1 MTTADQQLVKRLNRS
16 ALLRLLRARPGLSRA
31 GLAAASGLTKSTVSL
46 LVRELV
52 EDGWL
57 AEGDTPSAGAR
68 GRPSTPLHI
77 SVRTRALIGVDIAV
91 ECVRVVCVSLQGS
104 VLHAVEKPLRG
115 LQPHAVCTRTA
126 RLVVQVVRV
135 LEASGLQLAG
145 IGVGLPGAFDDA
157 TGMLR
162 FAPNLGWR
170 NLDLLPMLERA
181 LAAAGVPHVPLHVQ
195 NDADVAA
202 LGEYEFAAVDGE
214 GPLVYVS
221 CDVGVGAGVVLN
233 DRLFTGAQ
241 GLAGEI
247 GHTVMQVGGPPCSC
261 GRRGCAEAF
270 VGSRAIARRGGL
282 QRGGE
287 MLGVLL
293 QNLWMVFNPRT
304 IVVGGTTI
312 AGRPQVLQVALQTLQ
327 AHAQAAALQPPAVRP
342 AQHGLLATAVGAAA
356 LVLHQHLR
364 PMQRAARIDSAPLAN
379 AAHRSTS
386 ADRRGTRPTRSARS
400 ARRRARARS
409 PSGGSATAAA
419 R

>member
-1 MTTADQQLVKRLNRS
+1 MRARLAVPTMNTTADQQLVKRLNRS

-46 LVRELV
+46 LVRELL

-57 AEGDTPSAGAR
+57 AEGHTPSAGAR
-68 GRPSTPLHI
+68 GRPSTPLSIGVH
-77 SVRTRALIGVDIAV
+77 TRALIGVDIAV
-91 ECVRVVCVSLQGS
+91 ECVRVVCVSLQGD
-104 VLHAVEKPLRG
+104 VLHAAEKPLRS
-115 LQPHAVCTRTA
+115 LKPPAVCAQTA
-126 RLVVQVVRV
+126 RLVAQAVRG
-135 LEASGLQLAG
+135 LAAQGLQPAG
-145 IGVGLPGAFDDA
+145 IGIGLPGAFDEA

-170 NLDLLPMLERA
+170 NLDLLPLLERA
-181 LAAAGVPHVPLHVQ
+181 LAAAGVPRVPLHMQ

-202 LGEYEFAAVDGE
+202 LGEYEFAAADGA
-214 GPLVYVS
+214 GPLIFVS

-247 GHTVMQVGGPPCSC
+247 GHTVMQVDGPPCSC

-270 VGSRAIARRGGL
+270 VGARAIARRGGV

-304 IVVGGTTI
+304 IVVGGKTCVST
-312 AGRPQVLQVALQTLQ
+312 PHVLQIALQTLDR
-327 AHAQAAALQPPAVRP
+327 HAQIAGIPAPAVRP
-342 AQHGLLATAVGAAA
+342 ARHGLLATAVGAAA

-364 PMQRAARIDSAPLAN
+364 P
-379 AAHRSTS
+379 
-386 ADRRGTRPTRSARS
+386 TRSR
-400 ARRRARARS
+400 
-409 PSGGSATAAA
+409 
-419 R
+419 

>member
-1 MTTADQQLVKRLNRS
+1 MNTTADQQLVRRLNRS

-46 LVRELV
+46 LVRELLD
-52 EDGWL
+52 DGWL
-57 AEGDTPSAGAR
+57 AEADTPSAGAR

-77 SVRTRALIGVDIAV
+77 GVRTRALIGVDIAV
-91 ECVRVVCVSLQGS
+91 GCVRVVCVSLQGDL
-104 VLHAVEKPLRG
+104 LHAAEKPLRS
-115 LQPHAVCTRTA
+115 LQPQAVCAQTA
-126 RLVVQVVRV
+126 RLVAQAVRK
-135 LEASGLQLAG
+135 LDAGQQLAG

-157 TGMLR
+157 TGTLR

-170 NLDLLPMLERA
+170 DLDLLPMLERA
-181 LAAAGVPHVPLHVQ
+181 LLASGVPRVPLHMQ

-202 LGEYEFAAVDGE
+202 LGEYEFAAADGA
-214 GPLVYVS
+214 GPLVFVS

-270 VGSRAIARRGGL
+270 VGARAIGRRGGV

-304 IVVGGTTI
+304 IVVGGKTCDNTPRVLQIALATLERYARI
-312 AGRPQVLQVALQTLQ
+312 AGI
-327 AHAQAAALQPPAVRP
+327 AAPTVRP
-342 AQHGLLATAVGAAA
+342 ARHGLLATAVGAAA

-364 PMQRAARIDSAPLAN
+364 PM
-379 AAHRSTS
+379 
-386 ADRRGTRPTRSARS
+386 
-400 ARRRARARS
+400 RRR
-409 PSGGSATAAA
+409 
-419 R
+419 